1 VEHSAVVLA
10 QQVQTTSTLMRSL
23 DLSPRLLALAQ
34 QVVEAVEQAAQR
46 LAEQALLVAAQQEV
60 VEVAAHRQA
69 HEAQAVLEAM
79 VS

>member
-1 VEHSAVVLA
+1 MALA
-10 QQVQTTSTLMRSL
+10 QQVPMTSTLTRSL
-23 DLSPRLLALAQ
+23 ALSPRPLASAQ

-69 HEAQAVLEAM
+69 HAVLAVLAAM
-79 VS
+79 GS